1 MDKENKKKL
10 ISLYD
15 DITEILEQYNEKV
28 ALLKYTNNLFALFFI
43 AN

>member
-28 ALLKYTNNLFALFFI
+28 ALLK
-43 AN
+43 